1 MPGPELEKKKKKVIE
16 TFRKYGLDITIKR
29 NLFIVIFL
37 NIQFSLFAGTIKSY
51 WKPNN
56 DTIYVHKDSY
66 HLPEVLKELTKIIL
80 KRILTISFSKEMF
93 ENS

>member
-1 MPGPELEKKKKKVIE
+1 MPGPELERKKKKEVIE

-51 WKPNN
+51 
-56 DTIYVHKDSY
+56 
-66 HLPEVLKELTKIIL
+66 
-80 KRILTISFSKEMF
+80 
-93 ENS
+93 